1 MVTKSTLPR
10 LGGSAARVFPNGEG
24 VLVTGC
30 SSGIGRAIAV
40 HLAQRGFAV
49 FATVR
54 KAEDVD
60 KLRQLNIA
68 NLLPTYP
75 LDLSKL
81 EHLPGIFETITEELK
96 ARGKEGL
103 YAIVNNAG
111 GGSVAP
117 IELMDLDKLRIELE
131 TRILGP
137 VALLQSFL
145 PLIRQAHGRVVWIV
159 TPGLI
164 PIPFVSSI
172 HACDFAVSCLAR
184 TLQLELKQ
192 WRIPSIRIKC
202 GGIKTEASD
211 RSARELEDSLQ
222 RWPKER
228 AELYGRALQKQQEE
242 FDVFDTKRTDP
253 ENVAR
258 IVYTALSSRKP
269 KRSYTVGHMA
279 RAAATLEL
287 FPQSA
292 VDWIMVKR
300 S

>member
-1 MVTKSTLPR
+1 LVQ
-10 LGGSAARVFPNGEG
+10 GSPDSAGRILPNGEG

-40 HLAQRGFAV
+40 HLAQRGFTV

-60 KLRQLNIA
+60 KLRQLNVA

-75 LDLSKL
+75 LDLTKL
-81 EHLPGIFETITEELK
+81 EHLPGIVETVTGELK
-96 ARGKEGL
+96 GMGKEGL

-117 IELMDLDKLRIELE
+117 IELMDLEKLRVELE

-145 PLIRQAHGRVVWIV
+145 SLIRQAHGRVVWIV

-172 HACDFAVSCLAR
+172 HACDFAVNCLAR

-202 GGIKTEASD
+202 GGIKSAAPEK
-211 RSARELEDSLQ
+211 SARELEESLH

-228 AELYGRALQKQQEE
+228 VELYAHTLQKQLQE

-253 ENVAR
+253 EEVAR
-258 IVYTALSSRKP
+258 IVYTALSARKP
-269 KRSYTVGHMA
+269 KRSYIVGHMA

-292 VDWIMVKR
+292 VDWIMAKR
-300 S
+300 A

>member
-1 MVTKSTLPR
+1 MVTRSVAR
-10 LGGSAARVFPNGEG
+10 LSGGSTSRVFPNGEG

-30 SSGIGRAIAV
+30 SSGIGRAIAT
-40 HLAQRGFAV
+40 HLAERGFAV

-81 EHLPGIFETITEELK
+81 EHLPGIVETVTRELK
-96 ARGKEGL
+96 TRGKEGL

-145 PLIRQAHGRVVWIV
+145 PLIRQARGRVVWIV

-172 HACDFAVSCLAR
+172 HACDFAVNCLAR
-184 TLQLELKQ
+184 TLRLELKQ
-192 WRIPSIRIKC
+192 WKIPSIRIKC

-211 RSARELEDSLQ
+211 KSARELEDSLL

-228 AELYGRALQKQQEE
+228 VELYARALQKQEQE
-242 FDVFDTKRTDP
+242 FDAFDKKRTDP
-253 ENVAR
+253 EEVAKL
-258 IVYTALSSRKP
+258 VCAALSARKP
-269 KRSYTVGHMA
+269 KRSYIVGHMA
-279 RAAATLEL
+279 RAVATLEL

-292 VDWIMVKR
+292 VDWIMAKR

>member
-1 MVTKSTLPR
+1 MVTRSVGR
-10 LGGSAARVFPNGEG
+10 LSGGSTNGVFPNGEG

-40 HLAQRGFAV
+40 HLARRGFTV

-54 KAEDVD
+54 KVDDVD

-75 LDLSKL
+75 LDLTKL
-81 EHLPGIFETITEELK
+81 GHLPGIFETVTGELK

-117 IELMDLDKLRIELE
+117 IELMDLDKLRIEFE

-145 PLIRQAHGRVVWIV
+145 PLIRQARGRVVWIV

-202 GGIKTEASD
+202 GGIKTAAPAK
-211 RSARELEDSLQ
+211 SARELEDSLQ
-222 RWPKER
+222 RWSRER
-228 AELYGRALQKQQEE
+228 AELYARALQKQQEE

-253 ENVAR
+253 EEVAG
-258 IVYTALSSRKP
+258 IVYSALSARKP
-269 KRSYTVGHMA
+269 KRSYIVGHMA

-292 VDWIMVKR
+292 VDWIMAKR

>member
-1 MVTKSTLPR
+1 MLTQGSPDSAGR
-10 LGGSAARVFPNGEG
+10 LLANGEG

-30 SSGIGRAIAV
+30 SSGIGRAIAL
-40 HLAQRGFAV
+40 HLARGGFTV

-54 KAEDVD
+54 KAEDVG
-60 KLRQLNIA
+60 KLRQLNIP

-81 EHLPGIFETITEELK
+81 EHLPGIFETVTGELK

-103 YAIVNNAG
+103 YAVVNNAG

-145 PLIRQAHGRVVWIV
+145 PMIRQAHGRVVWIV

-172 HACDFAVSCLAR
+172 HACDFAVSCMAR

-192 WRIPSIRIKC
+192 WRIPSIRVKC
-202 GGIKTEASD
+202 GGIKTAASAK
-211 RSARELEDSLQ
+211 SARELEDALQ

-228 AELYGRALQKQQEE
+228 AELYARTLQKQQEE
-242 FDVFDTKRTDP
+242 FNVFDTKRADP
-253 ENVAR
+253 EAVAR
-258 IVYTALSSRKP
+258 IVYAALSARKP
-269 KRSYTVGHMA
+269 KQSYIVGHMA
-279 RAAATLEL
+279 RAAAMLEL
-287 FPQSA
+287 FPQSS
-292 VDWIMVKR
+292 VDWIMAKR